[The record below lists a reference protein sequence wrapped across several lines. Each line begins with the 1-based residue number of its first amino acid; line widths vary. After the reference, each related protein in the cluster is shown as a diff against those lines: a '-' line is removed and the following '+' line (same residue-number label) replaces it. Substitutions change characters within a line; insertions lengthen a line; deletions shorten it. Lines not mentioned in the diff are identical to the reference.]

1 MGKTLTE
8 PAATPY
14 AEALLLC
21 DNKQV
26 EEDLLKII
34 ELLDTMYIIRL
45 CNFRYDMLYT

>member
-21 DNKQV
+21 DNKH
-26 EEDLLKII
+26 LGIN
-34 ELLDTMYIIRL
+34 MYGV
-45 CNFRYDMLYT
+45 C